1 MRICDDLRQAVLQA
15 AIQGKL
21 TKQLP
26 EDGNANE
33 QINKIFAAK
42 EAYLWEKGKKKVVL
56 KPITEKDLSFD
67 FPKNWSV
74 IRLGRVVSILGRIGF
89 RGFTKSDFTDKTGAI
104 SLSPGNLLPSN
115 KMTFEA
121 CSYIKWEKYNESPE
135 IKIQNGDLLLVKT
148 GSSYGKCAIVE
159 YLPKEST
166 INPQLARIV
175 SHGVNISFLRI
186 VFSSPFAKSQF
197 ESFVTGTATPTFS
210 QEKIANFVLPF
221 PPIEEQHRIV
231 ARVDELMARIDD
243 LEKTETELEKL
254 KAAFPGDMKAA
265 LLQAAMQ
272 GKLTEQLPEDGD
284 AADLINQIAKEKSQL
299 IKDGKIK
306 KEKLL
311 PAIMSEEV
319 PFDIPGNWQWT
330 KIGNISRLVTKGTTP
345 RGGNVSYSNS
355 GIGFLRAENVAGFDK
370 INKRNLNFVNEET
383 HLTFL
388 NRSIL
393 KAGDIL
399 ITIAGTLGRTALVR
413 NEDLPLNANQ
423 AVSLIR
429 MVNKK
434 LIDLKYIIY
443 AINSPLIQKSLT
455 DQKKITAI
463 PNLTLEIIA
472 NYIIPLPP
480 LAEQKRIVEKLDK
493 LLPLCDG
500 LVEE

>member
-272 GKLTEQLPEDGD
+272 GKLAEQLPEDGD
-284 AADLINQIAKEKSQL
+284 AADLINQITKEKDLL
-299 IKDGKIK
+299 IKEGKIK
-306 KEKLL
+306 KEKPL
-311 PAIMSEEV
+311 PEISPDEV
-319 PFDIPGNWQWT
+319 PFDIPVNWQWVKLGDLCS
-330 KIGNISRLVTKGTTP
+330 KIGSGNTPSGGKNSDVYVQKGVKFIRSMNVYNDGLHYYGIVFISEELAKTRVGSLVYAKDILLNITGGSIGRCALIPDDFDLGSVNQHVLIVRNIYDSLRQYIHICICSPLVQEIILKKAVGDK
-345 RGGNVSYSNS
+345 
-355 GIGFLRAENVAGFDK
+355 AGFSAEK
-370 INKRNLNFVNEET
+370 AKNL
-383 HLTFL
+383 L
-388 NRSIL
+388 
-393 KAGDIL
+393 
-399 ITIAGTLGRTALVR
+399 
-413 NEDLPLNANQ
+413 
-423 AVSLIR
+423 
-429 MVNKK
+429 
-434 LIDLKYIIY
+434 
-443 AINSPLIQKSLT
+443 
-455 DQKKITAI
+455 
-463 PNLTLEIIA
+463 
-472 NYIIPLPP
+472 IPLPP

>member
-21 TKQLP
+21 TEQLP
-26 EDGNANE
+26 EDGNSEDLLKQVAAEKANLIKE
-33 QINKIFAAK
+33 GKIKKEKALPEIVQDEVPFDIPDNWRCKRLLPLALTIVDCPHSTPRYYDRKTDFAAIDTNCIDA
-42 EAYLWEKGKKKVVL
+42 EGNIIGWRYVDEETYQNRIFRLE
-56 KPITEKDLSFD
+56 PIENDIVYTREGSICRAAILPFGI
-67 FPKNWSV
+67 NICLGQRV
-74 IRLGRVVSILGRIGF
+74 MLIRCPHGILA
-89 RGFTKSDFTDKTGAI
+89 K
-104 SLSPGNLLPSN
+104 
-115 KMTFEA
+115 
-121 CSYIKWEKYNESPE
+121 YIKMILMAPQTVE
-135 IKIQNGDLLLVKT
+135 LLTAKQRGIGAKHVNVSDVCNLV
-148 GSSYGKCAIVE
+148 IPV
-159 YLPKEST
+159 P
-166 INPQLARIV
+166 P
-175 SHGVNISFLRI
+175 
-186 VFSSPFAKSQF
+186 
-197 ESFVTGTATPTFS
+197 TA
-210 QEKIANFVLPF
+210 
-221 PPIEEQHRIV
+221 EQHRIV
-231 ARVDELMARIDD
+231 ALVEELMARIDD

-284 AADLINQIAKEKSQL
+284 AADLINQIVKEKDQL
-299 IKDGKIK
+299 IKEGKIK